1 MIRLLL
7 LFLIAASAYSES
19 LIGGGIKF
27 GAPLTEAKVAF
38 NPSTAFKSDATYVL
52 GPQFEL
58 RLPAGFAIELDA
70 LYTNLKLKPTSLAAT
85 ALGLNAFDADSWEFP
100 VLGKK
105 KFGKGALR
113 PFIGAGAS
121 FRKLTNIKNIGNFIV
136 GGSGASTNPSD
147 YEGRDSTGF
156 VIGAGLEIRALFI
169 RLTPEIRFTRWGTK
183 SLGEGVR
190 NVFQLNESQG
200 QVLIGISF

>member
-1 MIRLLL
+1 MIRLFVV
-7 LFLIAASAYSES
+7 FLIAASMYGASI
-19 LIGGGIKF
+19 IGGGIKF

-38 NPSTAFKSDATYVL
+38 NPSNAFKSDTTYVV

-58 RLPAGFAIELDA
+58 RLPAGFAIEVDA
-70 LYTNLKLKPTSLAAT
+70 LYTNLKLKPTSIAST
-85 ALGLNAFDADSWEFP
+85 ALGLNVFDADSWEFP

-105 KFGKGALR
+105 KFGSGALR
-113 PFIGAGAS
+113 PFVGVGAS
-121 FRKLTNIKNIGNFIV
+121 FRKLTNIKNIGNFIA
-136 GGSGASTNPSD
+136 GSGASTNPSD

>member
-1 MIRLLL
+1 MIRLALVCLL
-7 LFLIAASAYSES
+7 AAGSASAQ

-27 GAPLTEAKVAF
+27 GAPLTDAKVAF
-38 NPSTAFKSDATYVL
+38 NPSTAFESDASYVV

-58 RLPAGFAIELDA
+58 RLPAGFAIEFNA
-70 LYTNLKLKPTSLAAT
+70 LYTNLKLQPTSLAST

-100 VLGKK
+100 LLGKK
-105 KFGKGALR
+105 KFGSGALR
-113 PFIGAGAS
+113 PFIGLGAS
-121 FRKLTNIKNIGNFIV
+121 FRRLTNVKNIGSFIV
-136 GGSGASTNPSD
+136 GGDPASTNPDD
-147 YEGRDSTGF
+147 YEGRNSTGF

-169 RLTPEIRFTRWGTK
+169 RLSPEIRFTRWGTK

-190 NVFQLNESQG
+190 NVFRLNENQG

>member
-1 MIRLLL
+1 MIRLLVL
-7 LFLIAASAYSES
+7 CVAVAGAAHAQ
-19 LIGGGIKF
+19 LIGAGIKV

-38 NPSTAFKSDATYVL
+38 NPANAFESDATYIV

-70 LYTNLKLKPTSLAAT
+70 LYTNLKLKPASIAAT
-85 ALGLNAFDADSWEFP
+85 AVGLNVFDADSWEFP

-105 KFGKGALR
+105 KFGSGALR
-113 PFIGAGAS
+113 PFVGVGAS
-121 FRKLTNIKNIGNFIV
+121 FRRLTNIKNIGNFIV
-136 GGSGASTNPSD
+136 GNDASTNPDD
-147 YEGRDSTGF
+147 YEGRNSTGF

-190 NVFQLNESQG
+190 NVFNLNDNQG

>member
-1 MIRLLL
+1 MIRLVLL
-7 LFLIAASAYSES
+7 SVVAVSASGAS

-38 NPSTAFKSDATYVL
+38 NPANAFKSDATYVI

-58 RLPAGFAIELDA
+58 RLPAGFAIEFDA
-70 LYTNLKLKPTSLAAT
+70 LYTDLKLKPVSVAAT
-85 ALGLNAFDADSWEFP
+85 ALGLNVFDADSWEFP
-100 VLGKK
+100 LLGKK
-105 KFGKGALR
+105 KFGSGALR
-113 PFIGAGAS
+113 PFVGAGAS
-121 FRKLTNIKNIGNFIV
+121 FRRLTNIKNIGSFIV
-136 GGSGASTNPSD
+136 GSGASSNPSD
-147 YEGRDSTGF
+147 YEGRNSTGF
-156 VIGAGLEIRALFI
+156 VLGAGLEIRALFI

>member
-1 MIRLLL
+1 MIRLLVL
-7 LFLIAASAYSES
+7 CLVAAGAANAQ
-19 LIGGGIKF
+19 LIGAGLKF

-38 NPSTAFKSDATYVL
+38 NPSNAFESDATYIV

-70 LYTNLKLKPTSLAAT
+70 LYTDLKLKPTSIAAT
-85 ALGLNAFDADSWEFP
+85 ALGLNVFDADSWEFP

-105 KFGKGALR
+105 KFGSGALR
-113 PFIGAGAS
+113 PFVGIGAS
-121 FRKLTNIKNIGNFIV
+121 FRRLSNIKNIGNFIV
-136 GGSGASTNPSD
+136 GSDASTNPDD
-147 YEGRDSTGF
+147 YEGRNSTGF

-169 RLTPEIRFTRWGTK
+169 KLSPEIRFTRWGTK

-190 NVFQLNESQG
+190 NVFRLSENQG

>member
-1 MIRLLL
+1 MIRLALL
-7 LFLIAASAYSES
+7 CFIATATAQAQ

-38 NPSTAFKSDATYVL
+38 NPSNAFESDASYVL

-58 RLPAGFAIELDA
+58 RLPAGFAIEFNA
-70 LYTNLKLKPTSLAAT
+70 LYTNLKLQPTSLAAT

-100 VLGKK
+100 LLGKK
-105 KFGKGALR
+105 KFGSGALR
-113 PFIGAGAS
+113 PFVGIGAS
-121 FRKLTNIKNIGNFIV
+121 FRRLTNVKNIGSFIV
-136 GGSGASTNPSD
+136 GSDASSNPDD
-147 YEGRDSTGF
+147 YEGRNSTGF

-169 RLTPEIRFTRWGTK
+169 RLSPEIRFTRWGTK

-190 NVFQLNESQG
+190 NVFRLNENQG

>member
-1 MIRLLL
+1 MIRLFA
-7 LFLIAASAYSES
+7 LFLLALPACFGQ

-38 NPSTAFKSDATYVL
+38 NPSNAFESDASYVI

-100 VLGKK
+100 LLGKK
-105 KFGKGALR
+105 KFGKGALK
-113 PFIGAGAS
+113 PFVGVGAS
-121 FRKLTNIKNIGNFIV
+121 FRRLTNIKNIGSFIV
-136 GGSGASTNPSD
+136 GSGASSDPSD
-147 YEGRDSTGF
+147 YEGRNSMGF
-156 VIGAGLEIRALFI
+156 VLGGGLEIRALFI

-183 SLGEGVR
+183 SLGEGIR
-190 NVFQLNESQG
+190 NVFQLNESQA